1 MLKIGLT
8 GGIGSGKSMVA
19 RIFKNLG
26 VPVYHA
32 DSEAKRIM
40 NVDQEVM
47 RGIVDLL
54 GKQAF
59 NKGKLDA
66 GYVAS
71 RVFSDR
77 VLLNKLNE
85 IVHPVVRN
93 DFVSWSG
100 CYLDHPYII
109 EEAAVLFESGFY
121 KDFDYIV
128 VVYADDELRIS
139 RVMKRDRAEREDIL
153 KRISN
158 QMAQDRK
165 KELADFT
172 IFNNDNDL
180 IIPQVLGLH
189 YKFLSLEK

>member
-19 RIFKNLG
+19 RIFENLG
-26 VPVYHA
+26 VPVYRA
-32 DSEAKRIM
+32 DAEAKRIM
-40 NVDQEVM
+40 NADPEVM
-47 RGIVDLL
+47 RGIMDLL
-54 GKQAF
+54 GKQAY
-59 NKGKLDA
+59 NKGKLDR
-66 GYVAS
+66 GYVSS
-71 RVFSDR
+71 RVFTDPG
-77 VLLNKLNE
+77 LLNTLNE
-85 IVHPVVRN
+85 IVHPVVRD
-93 DFVSWSG
+93 DFERWSE
-100 CYLDHPYII
+100 CYLHHPYIL
-109 EEAAVLFESGFY
+109 EEAAILFETGFY

-128 VVYADDELRIS
+128 VVYADDELRIR
-139 RVMKRDRAEREDIL
+139 RVMERDQAERKDIL

-189 YKFLSLEK
+189 NKFLSLQK